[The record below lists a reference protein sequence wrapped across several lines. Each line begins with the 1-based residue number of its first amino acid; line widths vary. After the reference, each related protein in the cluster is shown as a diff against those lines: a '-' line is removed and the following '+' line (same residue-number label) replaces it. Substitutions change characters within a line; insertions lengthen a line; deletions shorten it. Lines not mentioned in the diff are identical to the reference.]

1 MLSFSLDETLGDY
14 YYFNFETGE
23 TQWNHPLDRIFR
35 EKVIQAR
42 LAVADTSVTLR
53 QNSNQALLAEK
64 SEPHAYEIEQT
75 ENKTCTDIT
84 NTNDE
89 SLISDTDKKEDQEMS
104 LTPNK
109 LVSIWKCNLRKV
121 ISNLVLNMSTN
132 NL

>member
-1 MLSFSLDETLGDY
+1 MDETLGDY

-23 TQWNHPLDRIFR
+23 TQWNHPLDKIFR

-42 LAVADTSVTLR
+42 LAVADTSVTLQ
-53 QNSNQALLAEK
+53 QNSNQAIFDEK
-64 SEPHAYEIEQT
+64 LEPHAYEIEQT

-109 LVSIWKCNLRKV
+109 LVSI
-121 ISNLVLNMSTN
+121 
-132 NL
+132 